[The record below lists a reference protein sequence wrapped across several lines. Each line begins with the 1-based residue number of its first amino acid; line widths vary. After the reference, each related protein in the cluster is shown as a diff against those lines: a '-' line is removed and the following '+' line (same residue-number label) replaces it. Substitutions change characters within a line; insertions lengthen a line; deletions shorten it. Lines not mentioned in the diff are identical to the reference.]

1 MRFLMLEAIV
11 ARHVA
16 FGRRK
21 KNNAED
27 SAAHRV
33 SIHVNFDVAPNLPAL
48 GQFSIEGLVM
58 LVIFL
63 ELGADAPASLTT
75 D

>member
-1 MRFLMLEAIV
+1 MLEAIV

-33 SIHVNFDVAPNLPAL
+33 SIHVNFRRNAQVASSRPI
-48 GQFSIEGLVM
+48 SIEGLVM

-63 ELGADAPASLTT
+63 ELGTDAPASLTT